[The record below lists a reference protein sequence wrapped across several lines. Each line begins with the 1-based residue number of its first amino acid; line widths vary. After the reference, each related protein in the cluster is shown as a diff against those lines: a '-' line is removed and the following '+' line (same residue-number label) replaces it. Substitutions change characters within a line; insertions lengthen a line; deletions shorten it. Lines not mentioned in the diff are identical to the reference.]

1 MSRRIDIAATAS
13 EATRRRNPEIFAV
26 SPSKNAQTR
35 ENASAR
41 DFTHFAAKS
50 SNFAK
55 SGGETGVPG
64 AGATKQKS
72 MNKTEARAAQW
83 LRLNGFAC
91 FIAQPTRLFP
101 LAGGGTYTP
110 DFLAWE
116 PMTSCVWVIEV
127 KGGYR
132 GPGCEQG
139 YERYRRAALQY
150 SPPGSPWRFALLTW
164 HARRRE
170 WTFEAWI

>member
-1 MSRRIDIAATAS
+1 MTRIDLAATAS
-13 EATRRRNPEIFAV
+13 EATRRRNPSIFGER
-26 SPSKNAQTR
+26 P
-35 ENASAR
+35 
-41 DFTHFAAKS
+41 
-50 SNFAK
+50 SNFAPARK
-55 SGGETGVPG
+55 NSLTRDFARIEPKTSNGAKFDGANAVSGG
-64 AGATKQKS
+64 GATKQKA

-91 FIAQPTRLFP
+91 LIAQPTRLFP

-116 PMTSCVWVIEV
+116 PSGAGVWVIEV

-132 GPGCEQG
+132 GPGWDQG
-139 YERYRRAALQY
+139 YDRYKRAALQY

>member
-1 MSRRIDIAATAS
+1 MSRRIDLAATAS
-13 EATRRRNPEIFAV
+13 EATRRRNPAIFGER
-26 SPSKNAQTR
+26 PSNFAPER
-35 ENASAR
+35 ENSSAR
-41 DFTHFAAKS
+41 DFTRIEPKASNGAKS
-50 SNFAK
+50 DGANAV
-55 SGGETGVPG
+55 SG
-64 AGATKQKS
+64 GATKQKA
-72 MNKTEARAAQW
+72 MNKTETMAAQW

-91 FIAQPTRLFP
+91 LIAQPTRLFP

-132 GPGCEQG
+132 GPGAEQG
-139 YERYRRAALQY
+139 YDRYKRAALQY

-170 WTFEAWI
+170 WTWEAWI